1 MAKDLAKIN
10 LKLTA
15 ENEVLIKK
23 LEQSQKKIGK
33 FTKKSGS
40 KLKKLSGLFKSLGK
54 GITIGTGAAG
64 IALAALTVKTM
75 QTTDAL
81 GKTSDKL
88 GVMPA
93 KLQAMQRAAQLTGVS
108 IDTTNM
114 ALQRMVRRVQEASL
128 GTGEAKGAIAQLGLE
143 AKELAELPVDEQ
155 FKRIADAMGDVSESG
170 EKVRLAMKLFDSEG
184 VALVNTLALGSAGLE
199 KIESDMDAFG
209 LSLTRLEISRVEQA
223 NDAFLLARENVKSFA
238 QSFVV
243 ELAPAVKLIS
253 DKFSDYAKEQGGFG
267 KIAEILFTKLLG
279 FAKFVIVKFLEM
291 RIAFKKFTL
300 GAINGSVSI
309 LQSFS
314 SITKSAQ
321 EFIDKI
327 TNAPG
332 KLEDLENK
340 LVSIE
345 RKKGIFSLL
354 GFGEGSES
362 AAFFNQQLEDT
373 KTQIASIG
381 ESGAVSSGIDT
392 LITNLQAL
400 GLEANTALT
409 EAMLTPVTD
418 ESIQLMIDQVRA
430 KMDEIAL
437 AAAEAAVGNKDQ
449 APTAEGEGE
458 GEGGEE
464 KGAKELTLMETL
476 FQNKFSIKEFWK
488 NSELE
493 QEAMHEQQMLDMTT
507 RHQDELSKVTDAG
520 EKARLKKKQLTEKTA
535 LKLKQQTEAQEKKST
550 AAFFKNGLGELA
562 KNSRAAFSIQKA
574 MDISAA
580 VTNTYAAA
588 MGAYKSLA
596 SIPYVG
602 PALGAAAAAAAVGF
616 GAMQVKAIKAR
627 KFSGGGGVSTGGAPS
642 AASTAAPS
650 APSEPELAAPDLD
663 FEETATPF
671 RQEVTVTASDPFTPS
686 VIRDFIEKLRE
697 EDIAVNYDV
706 NFVGG

>member
-40 KLKKLSGLFKSLGK
+40 KLKKLGGLFKSLGK

-199 KIESDMDAFG
+199 KIEADMDAFG

-381 ESGAVSSGIDT
+381 ESGAVSSSIDT

-430 KMDEIAL
+430 KMDAIAL
-437 AAAEAAVGNKDQ
+437 AAAEAAVGEKDP

-458 GEGGEE
+458 GGEE
-464 KGAKELTLMETL
+464 KAGKELGLLDTLL
-476 FQNKFSIKEFWK
+476 ANKFSIKEFWK
-488 NSELE
+488 NGDKELE
-493 QEAMHEQQMLDMTT
+493 AQHGQEVLDMNT
-507 RHQDELSKVTDAG
+507 RHQEELSKITDAG
-520 EKARLKKKQLTEKTA
+520 EKERLKKKQLAEKNE
-535 LKLKQQTEAQEKKST
+535 LKNTQNSQKSERDKT
-550 AAFFKNGLGELA
+550 KAFFKNGLNELA
-562 KNSRAAFSIQKA
+562 KNSRAAFSIKKA

-580 VTNTYAAA
+580 VTDTYAAA
-588 MGAYKSLA
+588 IGAYKSVV
-596 SIPYVG
+596 SIPIVG
-602 PALGAAAAAAAVGF
+602 PALAPIAAGAAVAM

-627 KFSGGGGVSTGGAPS
+627 KFSGGGGVSAGSAPSGPSVS
-642 AASTAAPS
+642 AASAP
-650 APSEPELAAPDLD
+650 AEPELAAPDLD

>member
-40 KLKKLSGLFKSLGK
+40 KLKKLGGLFRSLGK
-54 GITIGTGAAG
+54 GVSIGTAAAG
-64 IALAALTVKTM
+64 IALAAMTVKTM
-75 QTTDAL
+75 AATDAL

-108 IDTTNM
+108 VDTANM

-143 AKELAELPVDEQ
+143 AKELAQLPVDEQ

-199 KIESDMDAFG
+199 KIEADMDAFG
-209 LSLTRLEISRVEQA
+209 LSLTRIEISRVEQA
-223 NDAFLLARENVKSFA
+223 NDAFLMARENVKSFA

-243 ELAPAVKLIS
+243 QLAPAVKLLS
-253 DKFSDYAKEQGGFG
+253 DKFSDFAKEQGGFG
-267 KIAEILFTKLLG
+267 KIAEILFTKLLA
-279 FAKFVIVKFLEM
+279 FAKFVVVKFLEM
-291 RIAFKKFTL
+291 RIAFKKFTV
-300 GAINGSVSI
+300 GAINGTVSVLKGLVSI
-309 LQSFS
+309 TQ
-314 SITKSAQ
+314 AVQ
-321 EFIDKI
+321 GFIDKMSG
-327 TNAPG
+327 APAKLAALEG
-332 KLEDLENK
+332 KIK
-340 LVSIE
+340 SIE
-345 RKKGIFSLL
+345 RRKSIL
-354 GFGEGSES
+354 GHVFDEDSDAIYFLNLQLKETQDEI
-362 AAFFNQQLEDT
+362 AA
-373 KTQIASIG
+373 IG
-381 ESGAVSSGIDT
+381 ESGSATTSGLES
-392 LITNLQAL
+392 LITNLQAM
-400 GLEANTALT
+400 GLTANAALT
-409 EAMLTPVTD
+409 EAMLTPITE

-437 AAAEAAVGNKDQ
+437 SAAEASVSKTDPVLPA
-449 APTAEGEGE
+449 EGE

-464 KGAKELTLMETL
+464 KAAKELTLMETL

-488 NSELE
+488 NSEIE

-507 RHQDELSKVTDAG
+507 RHQDELTKVTDAG
-520 EKARLKKKQLTEKTA
+520 EKARLKKKQLAEKTA
-535 LKLKQQTEAQEKKST
+535 LKLKQQTESQEKKST
-550 AAFFKNGLGELA
+550 GAFFKQGLGALA
-562 KNSRAAFSIQKA
+562 KNSRAAFSIKKA

-580 VTNTYAAA
+580 VTDTYAAA
-588 MGAYKSLA
+588 IGAFKSVV
-596 SIPYVG
+596 SIPIVG
-602 PALGAAAAAAAVGF
+602 PTLAPIAAGAAVAM

-627 KFSGGGGVSTGGAPS
+627 KFSGGGGVSAGSAPSGPSVS
-642 AASTAAPS
+642 AASAP
-650 APSEPELAAPDLD
+650 AEPELAAPDLD

>member
-40 KLKKLSGLFKSLGK
+40 RLKKLGGLFKSLGK
-54 GITIGTGAAG
+54 GISIGTGAAG

-75 QTTDAL
+75 QATDAL

-108 IDTTNM
+108 VDTANM

-199 KIESDMDAFG
+199 KIEADMDAFG
-209 LSLTRLEISRVEQA
+209 LSLTRIEISRVEQA

-238 QSFVV
+238 QAFVV
-243 ELAPAVKLIS
+243 ELAPAVKLLS
-253 DKFSDYAKEQGGFG
+253 EKFSDFAKEQGGFG
-267 KIAEILFTKLLG
+267 KIAEMLFTKLLA

-291 RIAFKKFTL
+291 RIAFKTFAV

-309 LQSFS
+309 LKSFS

-332 KLEDLENK
+332 KLEELENK

-345 RKKGIFSLL
+345 RKKGVFALL
-354 GFGEGSES
+354 GFGEGSDS
-362 AAFFNQQLEDT
+362 AAYFNQQLEET
-373 KTQIASIG
+373 KTKIASIG
-381 ESGAVSSGIDT
+381 ESGDVASGIDS

-437 AAAEAAVGNKDQ
+437 AAAEVSVSKTDPAA
-449 APTAEGEGE
+449 PAEGEGE
-458 GEGGEE
+458 GDEE
-464 KGAKELTLMETL
+464 KAAKELTLMETL

-507 RHQDELSKVTDAG
+507 RHQDDLTKVTDAG

-535 LKLKQQTEAQEKKST
+535 LKTKQQTEAQEKKST

-627 KFSGGGGVSTGGAPS
+627 KFSGGGGVSSGGAPS

-650 APSEPELAAPDLD
+650 APAEPELVAPDLD

>member
-40 KLKKLSGLFKSLGK
+40 KLKKLGGLFRSLGK
-54 GITIGTGAAG
+54 GVTIGTGAAG

-75 QTTDAL
+75 QATDAL

-108 IDTTNM
+108 VDTANM

-143 AKELAELPVDEQ
+143 AKELAQLPVDEQ

-199 KIESDMDAFG
+199 KIEADMDAFG
-209 LSLTRLEISRVEQA
+209 LSLTRIEISRVEQA

-243 ELAPAVKLIS
+243 QLAPAVKLLS
-253 DKFSDYAKEQGGFG
+253 DKFSDFAKEQGGFG
-267 KIAEILFTKLLG
+267 KIAEMLFTKLLA

-291 RIAFKKFTL
+291 RIAFKEFTVS
-300 GAINGSVSI
+300 AINGSVSI
-309 LQSFS
+309 LKSFS
-314 SITKSAQ
+314 SITKSVQA
-321 EFIDKI
+321 FIDKI
-327 TNAPG
+327 TDAPG
-332 KLEDLENK
+332 KLEELENK

-345 RKKGIFSLL
+345 RKKGIFSFL
-354 GFGEGSES
+354 GFDEGSES
-362 AAFFNQQLEDT
+362 AAYFNQQLEDT

-409 EAMLTPVTD
+409 DAMLTPVSA

-430 KMDEIAL
+430 KMDEISL
-437 AAAEAAVGNKDQ
+437 AAAEASVAKTDP
-449 APTAEGEGE
+449 ALPAEGEE
-458 GEGGEE
+458 GDDE
-464 KGAKELTLMETL
+464 KAAKELTLMETL

-488 NSELE
+488 NSEIE
-493 QEAMHEQQMLDMTT
+493 QEATHEQQMLDMTT
-507 RHQDELSKVTDAG
+507 KHQDDLTKVTDAG

-535 LKLKQQTEAQEKKST
+535 LKTKQQTESQEKKST

-580 VTNTYAAA
+580 VTNTYSAA

-596 SIPYVG
+596 GIPIVG

-627 KFSGGGGVSTGGAPS
+627 KFSGGGGVSAGGAPS
-642 AASTAAPS
+642 APTPSAPS
-650 APSEPELAAPDLD
+650 APPEPDLVAPDLD
-663 FEETATPF
+663 FQEAAVPF

>member
-40 KLKKLSGLFKSLGK
+40 KLKKLGGLFKSLGK

-199 KIESDMDAFG
+199 KIEADMDAFG

-430 KMDEIAL
+430 KMDAIAL
-437 AAAEAAVGNKDQ
+437 AAAEAAVGEKDP

-458 GEGGEE
+458 GGEE
-464 KGAKELTLMETL
+464 KAGKELGLLDTLL
-476 FQNKFSIKEFWK
+476 ANKFSIKEFWK
-488 NSELE
+488 NGDKELE
-493 QEAMHEQQMLDMTT
+493 AQHGQEVLDMNT
-507 RHQDELSKVTDAG
+507 RHQEELSKITDAG
-520 EKARLKKKQLTEKTA
+520 EKERLKKKQLAEKNE
-535 LKLKQQTEAQEKKST
+535 LKNTQNSQKSERDKT
-550 AAFFKNGLGELA
+550 KAFFKNGLNELA
-562 KNSRAAFSIQKA
+562 KNSRAAFSIKKA

-580 VTNTYAAA
+580 VTDTYAAA
-588 MGAYKSLA
+588 IGAYKSVV
-596 SIPYVG
+596 SIPIVG
-602 PALGAAAAAAAVGF
+602 PALAPIAAGAAVAM

-627 KFSGGGGVSTGGAPS
+627 KFSGGGGVSAGSAPSGPSVS
-642 AASTAAPS
+642 AASAP
-650 APSEPELAAPDLD
+650 AEPELAAPDLD

>member
-23 LEQSQKKIGK
+23 LEQSQKKVGK

-40 KLKKLSGLFKSLGK
+40 RLKKLGSKFGGLGK
-54 GITIGTGAAG
+54 KVGLMGAAAG
-64 IALAALTVKTM
+64 LALAALTVKTM
-75 QTTDAL
+75 KATDAL
-81 GKTSDKL
+81 GKTADKL

-93 KLQAMQRAAQLTGVS
+93 KLQAIQRAAQLTGVGV
-108 IDTTNM
+108 DTANM
-114 ALQRMVRRVQEASL
+114 ALQRMVRRVQEAAM
-128 GTGEAKGAIAQLGLE
+128 GTGEAKGALADLGLE
-143 AKELAELPVDEQ
+143 AKELAKLSADEQ
-155 FKRIADAMGDVSESG
+155 FKRIADAMGNVSESG

-184 VALVNTLALGSAGLE
+184 VALVNTLALGSKGLE
-199 KIESDMDAFG
+199 EIEDDMDALG
-209 LSLTRLEISRVEQA
+209 ISMTRFNISKIEQA
-223 NDAFLLARENVKSFA
+223 NDAFLKASQNSQSFA
-238 QSFVV
+238 QSFAVA
-243 ELAPAVKLIS
+243 LAPAITAVS
-253 DKFSDYAKEQGGFG
+253 EKFTEFAKETGGFDA
-267 KIAEILFTKLLG
+267 IALRMVDGVMKAIGILMNG
-279 FAKFVIVKFLEM
+279 FHGLK
-291 RIAFKKFTL
+291 IAFKGVVVAWTVGFSKLLSGISNTINAAIKMKNTL
-300 GAINGSVSI
+300 AGTPDDVEGLTSKLQAMEASLGSMKE
-309 LQSFS
+309 LN
-314 SITKSAQ
+314 
-321 EFIDKI
+321 FIDPE
-327 TNAPG
+327 AVAG
-332 KLEDLENK
+332 MEGE
-340 LVSIE
+340 IE
-345 RKKGIFSLL
+345 KVR
-354 GFGEGSES
+354 E
-362 AAFFNQQLEDT
+362 QLRLTIEQGQDP
-373 KTQIASIG
+373 S
-381 ESGAVSSGIDT
+381 
-392 LITNLQAL
+392 
-400 GLEANTALT
+400 GLEKFVEATKLAAENAQTSLQETLLSPIPSEAIEALIAQT
-409 EAMLTPVTD
+409 
-418 ESIQLMIDQVRA
+418 RA

-437 AAAEAAVGNKDQ
+437 AAAEASVAKTDP
-449 APTAEGEGE
+449 ALPAEGEGD
-458 GEGGEE
+458 EE
-464 KGAKELTLMETL
+464 KAAKELTLMETL

-488 NSELE
+488 NSEIE
-493 QEAMHEQQMLDMTT
+493 QQAMHEQQMLDMST

-535 LKLKQQTEAQEKKST
+535 LKTKQQTEAQEKKST

-616 GAMQVKAIKAR
+616 GAMQVKAIMAR
-627 KFSGGGGVSTGGAPS
+627 KCSGGCGVSAGGAPS

-650 APSEPELAAPDLD
+650 APAEPELAAPDLD
-663 FEETATPF
+663 IEDTATPF

>member
-23 LEQSQKKIGK
+23 LEQSQKKVGK

-40 KLKKLSGLFKSLGK
+40 RLKKLGSKFGGLGK
-54 GITIGTGAAG
+54 KVGLMGAAAG
-64 IALAALTVKTM
+64 LALAALTVKTM
-75 QTTDAL
+75 KATDAL
-81 GKTSDKL
+81 GKTADKL

-93 KLQAMQRAAQLTGVS
+93 KLQAIQRAAQLTGVGV
-108 IDTTNM
+108 DTANM
-114 ALQRMVRRVQEASL
+114 ALQRMVRRVQEAAM
-128 GTGEAKGAIAQLGLE
+128 GTGEAKGALADLGLE
-143 AKELAELPVDEQ
+143 AKELAKLSADEQ
-155 FKRIADAMGDVSESG
+155 FKRIADAMGNVSESG

-184 VALVNTLALGSAGLE
+184 VALVNTLALGSKGLE
-199 KIESDMDAFG
+199 EIEDDMDALG
-209 LSLTRLEISRVEQA
+209 ISMTRFNISKIEQA
-223 NDAFLLARENVKSFA
+223 NDAFLKASQNSSSFA
-238 QSFVV
+238 QSFAVA
-243 ELAPAVKLIS
+243 LAPAITAVS
-253 DKFSDYAKEQGGFG
+253 DKFTAFAKETGGFDA
-267 KIAEILFTKLLG
+267 IALRMVDGVMKAIGILMNG
-279 FAKFVIVKFLEM
+279 FHGLK
-291 RIAFKKFTL
+291 IAFKGVVVAWTVGFSKLLSGISNTINAAIKMKNTL
-300 GAINGSVSI
+300 AGTPDDVEGLTSKLQAMEASLGSMKE
-309 LQSFS
+309 LN
-314 SITKSAQ
+314 
-321 EFIDKI
+321 FIDPE
-327 TNAPG
+327 AVAG
-332 KLEDLENK
+332 MEGE
-340 LVSIE
+340 IE
-345 RKKGIFSLL
+345 KVR
-354 GFGEGSES
+354 E
-362 AAFFNQQLEDT
+362 QLRLTIEQGQDP
-373 KTQIASIG
+373 S
-381 ESGAVSSGIDT
+381 
-392 LITNLQAL
+392 
-400 GLEANTALT
+400 GLEKFVEATKLAAENAQTSLQETLLSPIPSEAIEALIAQT
-409 EAMLTPVTD
+409 
-418 ESIQLMIDQVRA
+418 RA

-437 AAAEAAVGNKDQ
+437 AAAEASVAKTDP
-449 APTAEGEGE
+449 ALPAEGEGD
-458 GEGGEE
+458 EE
-464 KGAKELTLMETL
+464 KAAKELTLMETL

-488 NSELE
+488 NSEIE
-493 QEAMHEQQMLDMTT
+493 QQAMHEQQMLDMST

-535 LKLKQQTEAQEKKST
+535 LKTKQQTEAQEKKST

-627 KFSGGGGVSTGGAPS
+627 KFSGGGGVSSGGAPS

-650 APSEPELAAPDLD
+650 APAEPELAAPDLD

>member
-23 LEQSQKKIGK
+23 LEQSQKKVGK

-40 KLKKLSGLFKSLGK
+40 RLKKLGSKFGGLGK
-54 GITIGTGAAG
+54 KVGLMGAAAG
-64 IALAALTVKTM
+64 LALAALTVKTM
-75 QTTDAL
+75 KATDAL
-81 GKTSDKL
+81 GKTADKL

-93 KLQAMQRAAQLTGVS
+93 KLQAIQRAAQLTGVGV
-108 IDTTNM
+108 DTANM
-114 ALQRMVRRVQEASL
+114 ALQRMVRRVQEAAM
-128 GTGEAKGAIAQLGLE
+128 GTGEAKGALADLGLE
-143 AKELAELPVDEQ
+143 AKELAKLSADEQ
-155 FKRIADAMGDVSESG
+155 FKRIADAMGNVSESG

-184 VALVNTLALGSAGLE
+184 VALVNTLALGSKGLE
-199 KIESDMDAFG
+199 EIEDDMDALG
-209 LSLTRLEISRVEQA
+209 ISMTRFNISKIEQA
-223 NDAFLLARENVKSFA
+223 NDAFLKASQNSQSFA
-238 QSFVV
+238 QSFAVA
-243 ELAPAVKLIS
+243 LAPAITAVS
-253 DKFSDYAKEQGGFG
+253 EKFTEFAKQTGGFDAIALRMVDG
-267 KIAEILFTKLLG
+267 VMTAIGILMNGFHGLKIAFQGVVVFWTTGFSKLLSGIKFIKESFIDFKNTVLGGTEIERLTSKIAE
-279 FAKFVIVKFLEM
+279 M
-291 RIAFKKFTL
+291 
-300 GAINGSVSI
+300 
-309 LQSFS
+309 
-314 SITKSAQ
+314 
-321 EFIDKI
+321 
-327 TNAPG
+327 
-332 KLEDLENK
+332 
-340 LVSIE
+340 
-345 RKKGIFSLL
+345 
-354 GFGEGSES
+354 
-362 AAFFNQQLEDT
+362 
-373 KTQIASIG
+373 
-381 ESGAVSSGIDT
+381 ESGLADLNAGKGFQDMLRPEVIQGITSEVDGLKLKLAELKAEGTEDSALDGFVEKLKQVAEDAKTT
-392 LITNLQAL
+392 LQETILSPIPSETIEAL
-400 GLEANTALT
+400 VA
-409 EAMLTPVTD
+409 
-418 ESIQLMIDQVRA
+418 QVRA
-430 KMDEIAL
+430 KMDEVAL
-437 AAAEAAVGNKDQ
+437 AAAEASVGKTDP
-449 APTAEGEGE
+449 ALPAEGEGDD
-458 GEGGEE
+458 E
-464 KGAKELTLMETL
+464 KAAKELTLMETL

-488 NSELE
+488 NSEIE
-493 QEAMHEQQMLDMTT
+493 QEALHEQQMLAMTT
-507 RHQDELSKVTDAG
+507 RHQDDLTKVTDAG

-535 LKLKQQTEAQEKKST
+535 LKTKQQTESQEKKST

-650 APSEPELAAPDLD
+650 APAEPELAAPDLD

>member
-33 FTKKSGS
+33 FTKKSGG
-40 KLKKLSGLFKSLGK
+40 KLKKLGSLFKSLGK
-54 GITIGTGAAG
+54 GISIGSGAAG

-75 QTTDAL
+75 QATDAL

-88 GVMPA
+88 GVMPS

-108 IDTTNM
+108 VDTANM

-143 AKELAELPVDEQ
+143 AKELAQLPVDEQ

-199 KIESDMDAFG
+199 KIEADMDAFG
-209 LSLTRLEISRVEQA
+209 LSLTRIEISRVEQA

-243 ELAPAVKLIS
+243 QLAPAVKLVS

-267 KIAEILFTKLLG
+267 KISEMLFTKLLA

-291 RIAFKKFTL
+291 RIAFKNFTV

-309 LQSFS
+309 LKSFM
-314 SITKSAQ
+314 SITNSVQA
-321 EFIDKI
+321 FIDKI
-327 TNAPG
+327 TDAPG
-332 KLEDLENK
+332 KLEELENK

-345 RKKGIFSLL
+345 RKKGIFNAL
-354 GFGEGSES
+354 GFGEGSDSIYYLNLQLKETKEEI
-362 AAFFNQQLEDT
+362 AA
-373 KTQIASIG
+373 IG
-381 ESGAVSSGIDT
+381 ESGEATTSGMQS
-392 LITNLQAL
+392 LIANLQEM
-400 GLEANTALT
+400 GLQANKELT

-418 ESIQLMIDQVRA
+418 ESIQAMIDQVRA
-430 KMDEIAL
+430 KMDQIAL
-437 AAAEAAVGNKDQ
+437 AAAEASVAKTDPVL
-449 APTAEGEGE
+449 PAEGK
-458 GEGGEE
+458 EGGEE
-464 KGAKELTLMETL
+464 EGAKELTLMETL

-493 QEAMHEQQMLDMTT
+493 QQAMHEQQMLDMST

-520 EKARLKKKQLTEKTA
+520 EKARLKKKQLAEKTA
-535 LKLKQQTEAQEKKST
+535 LKTKQQTESQEKKST
-550 AAFFKNGLGELA
+550 AAFFKQGLGALA

-588 MGAYKSLA
+588 MGAYRSLA
-596 SIPYVG
+596 PIPIVG
-602 PALGAAAAAAAVGF
+602 SVLGAAAAAAAIGF
-616 GAMQVKAIKAR
+616 GVKQVQAIKAR
-627 KFSGGGGVSTGGAPS
+627 KFSTGGSVASTGAPS
-642 AASTAAPS
+642 TSAPS
-650 APSEPELAAPDLD
+650 ASASAPAEPELVAPDLD